1 MPNTNRPQRG
11 FTLIELAVTV
21 AIIVILAGLAAVGMQ
36 RLKPRANL
44 SSTAAQLT
52 ALLNGA
58 RQNALSTG
66 RDTVVMFFPQFQNPL
81 GGTGRVVLYEDGAFN
96 FFSTTATTN
105 FSAYAP
111 NDPTIPGRSE
121 ILETLDLPREVTF
134 GLGGLAA
141 PTLAAPF
148 NLVTAGV
155 CSFCSVSGD
164 GRGAVVF
171 DSRGRALFYQGSGA
185 ALSVMG
191 GTVALQGPS
200 YMSGYRMVVITTAT
214 GSVKA
219 FNNG

>member
-1 MPNTNRPQRG
+1 MANSNRPGRG
-11 FTLIELAVTV
+11 FTLIEIAVTLAVV
-21 AIIVILAGLAAVGMQ
+21 AILAGLAAVGMQ
-36 RLKPRANL
+36 RMKPRANL

-66 RDTVVMFFPQFQNPL
+66 RNTVVMIFPQFANPG

-96 FFSTTATTN
+96 FFSASAAPN
-105 FSAYAP
+105 FSGY
-111 NDPTIPGRSE
+111 DPANPLASGTLDV
-121 ILETLDLPREVTF
+121 LETLDLPREVTF

-141 PTLAAPF
+141 PTLTAPY
-148 NLVTAGV
+148 NLITAGT
-155 CSFCSVSGD
+155 CSFCAASGD

-171 DSRGRALFYQGSGA
+171 DPHGRALFYQGNGA
-185 ALSVMG
+185 ALTVMG
-191 GTVALQGPS
+191 GTLALQGPA
-200 YMSGYRMVVITTAT
+200 YMPGHRMVVITTAT